1 MKPTKARPGDV
12 LERRG
17 EHGEVVTT
25 RSMWRRRPAG
35 SGAEVSGGIDRG
47 VHETRGP
54 RSGAFAAGKSSG
66 GADRQVGGGPG
77 LRARKDDA

>member
-35 SGAEVSGGIDRG
+35 SGAEVQRR
-47 VHETRGP
+47 HR
-54 RSGAFAAGKSSG
+54 
-66 GADRQVGGGPG
+66 PG
-77 LRARKDDA
+77 CA